1 MSRDL
6 LRKMIA
12 DAKLE
17 LARMDRSEDDPR
29 LYDAAREATHSVGMP
44 WTDPR
49 TGITYPPPKSEKQ

>member
-1 MSRDL
+1 
-6 LRKMIA
+6 MIA